1 MFGDDD
7 DGVATVMSEM
17 PMGLL
22 KSFVQNGFI
31 SGLNIQ
37 QNRIKEQSKL
47 VVVGNFLL
55 YLLEKSDRMRIIQNP
70 GCVEKKRKNWSE
82 FILTNQSQKLT
93 WNVSIEFLS

>member
-1 MFGDDD
+1 MGSQGLSQVFQTLSFDCL
-7 DGVATVMSEM
+7 GVVGMQEV

-55 YLLEKSDRMRIIQNP
+55 YLLEKSDQMRIIQNP
-70 GCVEKKRKNWSE
+70 GCV
-82 FILTNQSQKLT
+82 
-93 WNVSIEFLS
+93 